1 MNVGL
6 NELELELP
14 QKGTVRYRVQYWR
27 WTAFAVGACGLLG
40 LIGLLLIL
48 ATDVRGYIAE
58 SPSRMIPGFSVEQ
71 NVRFLWAMVVF
82 WGLVWPWLLVL
93 LHKRPLRRLITRI
106 LAEVDAQASAPR

>member
-6 NELELELP
+6 NELESELP

-48 ATDVRGYIAE
+48 ATDEPA
-58 SPSRMIPGFSVEQ
+58 S
-71 NVRFLWAMVVF
+71 
-82 WGLVWPWLLVL
+82 
-93 LHKRPLRRLITRI
+93 LRRSMRRPRRQGEFVQARGRSRTLFAVCPNRI
-106 LAEVDAQASAPR
+106 FRLSSVTTGRLLY